1 MRHAIKMLGLVFVLA
16 LSACGGEDRDNLG
29 RFLGTWRATSG
40 TLTMLCPGFQPFTDA
55 VSGNRVWSS
64 GVSSDLISTDPNG
77 ACAIMADV
85 NGATAS
91 GVPGQSCTGPDGI
104 GGIQTETVDGYTF
117 VISADGQTATE
128 NMSGHVNYSVEGVS
142 LVCSFNETA
151 SFQKI
156 GN

>member
-1 MRHAIKMLGLVFVLA
+1 MRHTIKMLCLVFVLA
-16 LSACGGEDRDNLG
+16 VSACGGEEGDNLG
-29 RFLGTWRATSG
+29 RFVGTWRATSG
-40 TLTMLCPGFQPFTDA
+40 TVTTFCPGYASFTDP
-55 VSGNRVWSS
+55 VTGNLVWSS
-64 GVSSDLISTDPNG
+64 GVSSDLISTDPNS

-104 GGIQTETVDGYTF
+104 GGMSTVTFDGYTF

-128 NMSGHVNYSVEGVS
+128 NMSGHVTYVVEGAS
-142 LVCSFNETA
+142 LVCSFNQ
-151 SFQKI
+151 SGSYQKI